1 MHGHYRTRAW
11 FQPASQRQGVPGS
24 THLSTTTGMFQLH
37 PVVSQLELNSQIMTS
52 GSLHCVLD
60 FRMSVLSNFTVLI
73 EQGSL
78 CPRPSSQGLCVCF
91 TAAWQLV
98 FTKIWQKLCLQQQA
112 LVWWMQN
119 IVLKSWKELGQLS
132 YVKSCQSG
140 PISWTAPPHCHPP
153 THPHLPTP
161 PGPKTDTPH
170 QSCAQTVSIAAQ
182 QSQNNLLCML
192 DISSSPI

>member
-60 FRMSVLSNFTVLI
+60 VRMSVLSNFIVLI

-98 FTKIWQKLCLQQQA
+98 FTKI
-112 LVWWMQN
+112 
-119 IVLKSWKELGQLS
+119 
-132 YVKSCQSG
+132 
-140 PISWTAPPHCHPP
+140 
-153 THPHLPTP
+153 
-161 PGPKTDTPH
+161 
-170 QSCAQTVSIAAQ
+170 
-182 QSQNNLLCML
+182 
-192 DISSSPI
+192 